1 MPESLQI
8 GPDDFVGPDGAIETI
23 TAADLVLAADLMEN
37 ATETPEES
45 SGS

>member
-1 MPESLQI
+1 MPETLQI

-37 ATETPEES
+37 ATETVEES
-45 SGS
+45 AGS